1 MLSRLHLMCLKMVQ
15 VAVSILLLT
24 GVLGAPFVSEE
35 EANEFIQLKR
45 QTRYSQNYWDPSS
58 SQNAWGY
65 TLAKQLSEL
74 WTALRTT
81 TQYYMDLGSF
91 AFDPALTRWATV
103 APDWEPSS
111 EGRAVTSSSTEER
124 MAWYGLATLSSAL
137 LPAELGPQSAAATLW
152 LPSSEGSSA
161 EVRVAWNGIA
171 PPKLPSWWQG
181 SAFRTGSSANRHRSV
196 ATQL

>member
-35 EANEFIQLKR
+35 EANEFMQLKR

-65 TLAKQLSEL
+65 TLAEQVSEL

-81 TQYYMDLGSF
+81 TQYYMDWGSF
-91 AFDPALTRWATV
+91 AFDPATAQ
-103 APDWEPSS
+103 DH
-111 EGRAVTSSSTEER
+111 
-124 MAWYGLATLSSAL
+124 
-137 LPAELGPQSAAATLW
+137 
-152 LPSSEGSSA
+152 
-161 EVRVAWNGIA
+161 I
-171 PPKLPSWWQG
+171 
-181 SAFRTGSSANRHRSV
+181 RSYMDMLQESG
-196 ATQL
+196 AHLQQQIRKHN